1 VVELVAAAVDDDVA
15 ATAAAPVGAIAEWIE
30 VEVVVVV
37 VGSFGERQE
46 RKRSGPA
53 VLAEVVAAA
62 KGMAVKKCRGSWSG
76 QGMEIGEP
84 GQLGSWEP
92 SGWKEEAAW
101 VVEHFGEQDDS
112 LVRH

>member
-1 VVELVAAAVDDDVA
+1 VVELVVAAAVDVA

-30 VEVVVVV
+30 V

-62 KGMAVKKCRGSWSG
+62 KKGMAVKKCRGS
-76 QGMEIGEP
+76 
-84 GQLGSWEP
+84 
-92 SGWKEEAAW
+92 
-101 VVEHFGEQDDS
+101 
-112 LVRH
+112 